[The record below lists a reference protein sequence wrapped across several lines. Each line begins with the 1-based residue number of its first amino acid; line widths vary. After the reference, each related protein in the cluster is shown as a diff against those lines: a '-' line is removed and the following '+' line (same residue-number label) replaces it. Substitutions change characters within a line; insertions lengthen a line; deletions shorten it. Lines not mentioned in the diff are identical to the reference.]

1 LAIALRYYADVWL
14 NAVDQVRTLGLVGSL
29 LQAKRTRAITY
40 KHMTEQKEEDNSELL
55 KSIIQIRGAM
65 EKLMKSG
72 LNKKAIIVLIQDRV
86 RLPKNDIEKVLDSL
100 CNLEKWY
107 TNYK

>member
-1 LAIALRYYADVWL
+1 
-14 NAVDQVRTLGLVGSL
+14 
-29 LQAKRTRAITY
+29 
-40 KHMTEQKEEDNSELL
+40 MTQSTEPIEEDNSELL

-72 LNKKAIIVLIQDRV
+72 LNKKAIIVLVQDRL
-86 RLPKNDIEKVLDSL
+86 RLPKKDIESVMDTL

-107 TNYK
+107 TNHK

>member
-1 LAIALRYYADVWL
+1 
-14 NAVDQVRTLGLVGSL
+14 VRTSNLAGSL
-29 LQAKRTRAITY
+29 LQVRRTRAITY
-40 KHMTEQKEEDNSELL
+40 ENMTQSTEPIEEDNSELL

-72 LNKKAIIVLIQDRV
+72 LNKKAIIVLVQDRL
-86 RLPKNDIEKVLDSL
+86 RLPKKDIESVMDTL

-107 TNYK
+107 TNHK